1 VPARLQLS
9 MTNVVACVVGAVA
22 GTLLRYATIALWP
35 GPLQLLLS
43 TLLTVGCG
51 FVVLGLLTT
60 HDAPAKF
67 RAFAGGLAGSAAS
80 FSVLA
85 LLAVSASP
93 LMFVAY
99 VLGAPI
105 AAMVGL
111 TAGVGAGLA
120 IRGRAA
126 PVVG

>member
-1 VPARLQLS
+1 

>member
-1 VPARLQLS
+1 
-9 MTNVVACVVGAVA
+9 MTNVVAGVIGAVA

-35 GPLQLLLS
+35 GPLQLLVS
-43 TLLTVGCG
+43 TLLAVGCG
-51 FVVLGLLTT
+51 FLVLGLLTT
-60 HDAPAKF
+60 HDAPAKV
-67 RAFAGGLAGSAAS
+67 RAIAGGLAGSAAS

-93 LMFVAY
+93 LMFLAY

-105 AAMVGL
+105 AATVGL